1 MYNEVYEKYRWQIG
15 YGISIARQM
24 YNAHLLPDSFLI
36 QDEKTPVGF
45 ELFGMEVFSIIVDHN
60 QINETICYN
69 INDNYSF
76 NIKSICMKAMKLI
89 DDLYKYISKISNMEI
104 TNALEAK
111 MAVDKLVS
119 AELKQ
124 RFDHYN
130 KVYIPLLPR
139 IYKVLCIYDG
149 TREIEGFEYDGE
161 ASYTN
166 GSFYFDS
173 TSECTIP
180 LTYNLEDYPTIQQ
193 IDDLVE
199 AFTKAEKQL
208 Y

>member
-1 MYNEVYEKYRWQIG
+1 MYNEVYEKYRWHIG
-15 YGISIARQM
+15 YGIEVARQM
-24 YNAHLLPDSFLI
+24 YNAHLLPKSFLI
-36 QDEKTPVGF
+36 QDEKTPIGF
-45 ELFGMEVFSIIVDHN
+45 ELFGMEVFAIIVDHN
-60 QINETICYN
+60 QINESLCYN
-69 INDNYSF
+69 IDDNYPF
-76 NIKSICMKAMKLI
+76 NIKYICTKAMKLI
-89 DDLYKYISKISNMEI
+89 DDLYKYISKTSNMEV

-124 RFDHYN
+124 RFDYYV
-130 KVYIPLLPR
+130 KVYMPLLPR
-139 IYKVLCIYDG
+139 IYKALCIYDG
-149 TREIEGFEYDGE
+149 TKTIEGFEYNDE
-161 ASYTN
+161 PSYTH

-173 TSECTIP
+173 TSECTAP

-193 IDDLVE
+193 IDSLVE